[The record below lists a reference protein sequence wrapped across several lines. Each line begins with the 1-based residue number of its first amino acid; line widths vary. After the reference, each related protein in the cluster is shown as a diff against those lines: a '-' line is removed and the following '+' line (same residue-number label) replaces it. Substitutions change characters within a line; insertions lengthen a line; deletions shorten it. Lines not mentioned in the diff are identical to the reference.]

1 MGAEGKG
8 NVCCGGSIGKWE
20 SWIGLQPVLILTDPK
35 ALEWWTTEVVDP
47 ISGPIGRR
55 FRWHEYF
62 SRFNLHIVYVKGADN
77 GVADALSRYAYPAGQ
92 AYRDVS
98 RHGSVEDLEDVRRL
112 KREEEEE
119 ENDLADHEFWLEGA
133 GLHPSAIH
141 LPGDGPETFVRPV
154 DKPTGTPVG
163 GPLRF
168 EFKVP
173 KIPRPGQHVRAGAV
187 PRRKSPPA

>member
-1 MGAEGKG
+1 M
-8 NVCCGGSIGKWE
+8 
-20 SWIGLQPVLILTDPK
+20 
-35 ALEWWTTEVVDP
+35 DP

-55 FRWHEYF
+55 FRWHEYS

-92 AYRDVS
+92 AYRDIS
-98 RHGSVEDLEDVRRL
+98 RHGSMEDLEDVRRW
-112 KREEEEE
+112 KRDEDEE
-119 ENDLADHEFWLEGA
+119 ENDLANHEFWLEGA
-133 GLHPSAIH
+133 GLHPSAID

-163 GPLRF
+163 SPLRF

-173 KIPRPGQHVRAGAV
+173 KIPSPGQHVRA
-187 PRRKSPPA
+187 